1 MKTERHALGF
11 SEEMLRDA
19 MANDWILCGVEASN
33 ARNVSELLRMID
45 GALDSVCG
53 SAAHLAFKT
62 MAQQTPAQIRRP
74 TGNELLVMAS

>member
-19 MANDWILCGVEASN
+19 MANDWILCGVEASK

-62 MAQQTPAQIRRP
+62 MAQADSGADKTPNRQ
-74 TGNELLVMAS
+74 